1 MKRLF
6 NRKHNLVVMDG
17 SSTERLCS
25 VMVKLGDVIG
35 KGIVRVSRLDKN
47 HPTMF
52 LMEYQ
57 TGLRNHLKIKKEL
70 ENSYPGLC
78 IHDVAV

>member
-1 MKRLF
+1 MKKLF
-6 NRKHNLVVMDG
+6 NRKHNLIVMDG
-17 SSTERLCS
+17 SSNERLCS

-35 KGIVRVSRLDKN
+35 REIVRVSRLDEN

-52 LMEYQ
+52 VMEYQ
-57 TGLRNHLKIKKEL
+57 TGLLNHLKIKKEL

>member
-6 NRKHNLVVMDG
+6 NRKHNLIVMDG

-25 VMVKLGDVIG
+25 VMVKLGDIIG
-35 KGIVRVSRLDKN
+35 RGIVRVSRLDGN

-52 LMEYQ
+52 VMEYQ
-57 TGLRNHLKIKKEL
+57 TGLLNHLKIKKEL

>member
-17 SSTERLCS
+17 SSTERLYS

-35 KGIVRVSRLDKN
+35 RGIVRVSRLDEN

>member
-1 MKRLF
+1 MKKLF
-6 NRKHNLVVMDG
+6 NRKHNLIVMDG
-17 SSTERLCS
+17 SSNERLCS

-35 KGIVRVSRLDKN
+35 RGIVRVSRLDEN

-52 LMEYQ
+52 VMEYQ
-57 TGLRNHLKIKKEL
+57 TGLLNHLKIKKEL

>member
-6 NRKHNLVVMDG
+6 NRKHNLIVMDG
-17 SSTERLCS
+17 SSKERLYS
-25 VMVKLGDVIG
+25 IIVKLGDIIG
-35 KGIVRVSRLDKN
+35 RETVQVNRLDEN

-52 LMEYQ
+52 VMEYR
-57 TGLRNHLKIKKEL
+57 TGLLNHLKVKNEL

>member
-6 NRKHNLVVMDG
+6 NRKHNLIIMDG
-17 SSTERLCS
+17 SSKECLYS
-25 VMVKLGDVIG
+25 IMVKLGNFIE
-35 KGIVRVSRLDKN
+35 KGLVQVSRLDEN

-52 LMEYQ
+52 VMGYQ
-57 TGLRNHLKIKKEL
+57 TGLRNHLRIKKEL

-78 IHDVAV
+78 IHDVAI

>member
-1 MKRLF
+1 MKKLF
-6 NRKHNLVVMDG
+6 NRKHNLIVMDG
-17 SSTERLCS
+17 SSNERLCS

-35 KGIVRVSRLDKN
+35 RGIVRVSRLDEN

-52 LMEYQ
+52 VMGYQ
-57 TGLRNHLKIKKEL
+57 TGLLNHLKIKKEL

>member
-1 MKRLF
+1 MMKLF
-6 NRKHNLVVMDG
+6 KKTHNLVVMDG

-25 VMVKLGDVIG
+25 VMAKLGDIIG
-35 KGIVRVSRLDKN
+35 RGIIRVSQLDEN

-52 LMEYQ
+52 IMEYQ
-57 TGLRNHLKIKKEL
+57 TVLRNHLRIKKEL